1 MEIIENLNIKIDKLL
16 DEYKRL
22 KQENEFLNKELN
34 SLQSENEELSKN
46 NQDMILRIDNSL
58 NLIKVQKG
66 E

>member
-16 DEYKRL
+16 HEYKRL

>member
-16 DEYKRL
+16 HDYERL

>member
-16 DEYKRL
+16 HDYERL
-22 KQENEFLNKELN
+22 KQENEFLKKELN

-46 NQDMILRIDNSL
+46 NQDMFLRIDNSL

>member
-16 DEYKRL
+16 HDYERL

-46 NQDMILRIDNSL
+46 NQDMFLRIDNSL